1 MAYLRTVPTTGK
13 SSAQGQAMST
23 TNSNGSAAG
32 QNQGPWQYVLEWVQS
47 TRSRHE
53 LMMLSD
59 RELSDMGLERTYPPE
74 VGLHFTL
81 PTTH

>member
-23 TNSNGSAAG
+23 TNSNGLGAG

-47 TRSRHE
+47 HE

-59 RELSDMGLERTYPPE
+59 RELSDMGLERTYPP
-74 VGLHFTL
+74 GLHFTL

>member
-1 MAYLRTVPTTGK
+1 
-13 SSAQGQAMST
+13 MST
-23 TNSNGSAAG
+23 ANSSRSAAG
-32 QNQGPWQYVLEWVQS
+32 QNHGLWQYVLEWVQS

-53 LMMLSD
+53 LMTLSA

>member
-1 MAYLRTVPTTGK
+1 MGRF
-13 SSAQGQAMST
+13 SAQGQAMSI

-81 PTTH
+81 PATH

>member
-1 MAYLRTVPTTGK
+1 MSIMN
-13 SSAQGQAMST
+13 SSGTATS
-23 TNSNGSAAG
+23 
-32 QNQGPWQYVLEWVQS
+32 QNHRPWQYVVEWMQS
-47 TRSRHE
+47 TLSRRE

-81 PTTH
+81 PRTH